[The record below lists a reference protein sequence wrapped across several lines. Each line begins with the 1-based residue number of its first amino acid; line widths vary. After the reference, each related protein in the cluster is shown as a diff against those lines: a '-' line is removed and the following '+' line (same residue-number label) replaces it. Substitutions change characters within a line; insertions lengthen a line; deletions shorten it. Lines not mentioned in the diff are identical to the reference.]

1 MQVWRAAH
9 KVRIVPYL
17 AQPAPER
24 MLMMAGKSV
33 LETKGVKTIKG
44 VVEYLD
50 YLVGRRIEQTA

>member
-1 MQVWRAAH
+1 M
-9 KVRIVPYL
+9 PYL